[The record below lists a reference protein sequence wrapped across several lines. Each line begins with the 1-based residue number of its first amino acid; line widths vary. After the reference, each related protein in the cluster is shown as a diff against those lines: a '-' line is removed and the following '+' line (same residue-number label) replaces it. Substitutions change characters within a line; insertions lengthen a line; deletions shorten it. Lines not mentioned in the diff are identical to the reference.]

1 MGMGDGR
8 GRGLNAEIAKVTQRT
23 RRRNGFEDEDFEHED
38 REEREGSDRRSSPH
52 RE

>member
-8 GRGLNAEIAKVTQRT
+8 GRGLNAEVAKITQRA
-23 RRRNGFEDEDFEHED
+23 RRRNGIEDEDFERD
-38 REEREGSDRRSSPH
+38 DREGSDRRSSPH